1 MNSQP
6 LHNNEVASDK
16 PTRRYF
22 YAKDKSRLLLEADS
36 ASPDQLGALLR
47 REGIFSTDLDT
58 WRKERNKGLLAPSS
72 KKKGRPIT
80 VDPKDKLIAHLE
92 RETARWKERAERA
105 ETLVELQKKIAELLK
120 IPLSQNNEKP
130 YSKK

>member
-6 LHNNEVASDK
+6 LHNNEVVSEK

-47 REGIFSTDLDT
+47 REGIFSTDLDA
-58 WRKERNKGLLAPSS
+58 WRKERNKGLLNTSS

-80 VDPKDKLIAHLE
+80 VDPVDGTANFAARFSGLRLSGPGRNCIGCHQGIAARLLRTHQRRRLE
-92 RETARWKERAERA
+92 R
-105 ETLVELQKKIAELLK
+105 
-120 IPLSQNNEKP
+120 
-130 YSKK
+130 